1 MARHLCKH
9 TSKHEA
15 MQIDGKMD
23 LNMIWAALNRP
34 KTVAK
39 MTKTEDQNTCTHTHD
54 GRPTLGHKSSNIQAH
69 LKGINKSN

>member
-15 MQIDGKMD
+15 MQMDEKMD
-23 LNMIWAALNRP
+23 LYMIWAALNRP

-39 MTKTEDQNTCTHTHD
+39 VTKIKDQNTYTHAHVK
-54 GRPTLGHKSSNIQAH
+54 GPTLRHK
-69 LKGINKSN
+69 